1 MEFMLSS
8 EPMSGTTFVL
18 TIENENIGVKN
29 SEGNYSFNIPLKLK
43 RSTAWDN
50 RQNYPVL
57 LSLHATVWGNMPS
70 LPIERVP
77 ADFDNSSSLQYLNT
91 EFPLTN
97 RALQIFES
105 KRLPGNP
112 AILPV
117 AFFGTMVLLGE
128 PDEAEVGNGWSSY
141 RKVTGSA
148 QVTIQESQWIR
159 ILKEFGYPYRRIID
173 VPAFEDVQHLHN
185 DIQEAVTFY
194 NQALDLFVQ
203 GRYRPAIQLCR
214 QAKEVLIQKNP
225 QLLLDM
231 LIPILGVTKAKMID
245 DGLRSL
251 ADTLEGASHPHGG
264 ASHPHANPKK
274 EYVEIDREAAEYVL
288 GQFAFILHYIDTK
301 LR

>member
-1 MEFMLSS
+1 MEIMLSS
-8 EPMSGTTFVL
+8 EPMSGTAFVL

-29 SEGNYSFNIPLKLK
+29 SEGNYSLNIPLKLK

-77 ADFDNSSSLQYLNT
+77 ADFDESSSLQYLNT

-173 VPAFEDVQHLHN
+173 VPAFEDVQHLH
-185 DIQEAVTFY
+185 DEIQEAVTLY

-203 GRYRPAIQLCR
+203 GQYRSAIQLCR
-214 QAKEVLIQKNP
+214 QTKEILTQRNR
-225 QLLLDM
+225 QFLLDM
-231 LIPILGVTKAKMID
+231 LTPILGVTKAKMIN
-245 DGLRSL
+245 DGLIAL
-251 ADTLEGASHPHGG
+251 ADTLDGASHPRD
-264 ASHPHANPKK
+264 NPKK
-274 EYVEIDREAAEYVL
+274 EYVEIDHEAAEYVL